1 MYRNTVHWRHYI
13 RKMLHI
19 YKSYKG
25 MITRD
30 AKIMKYKTKQ
40 KYHTVATIPKSNIE
54 VVERGKIDTSLPPLT
69 HKYMTAHLCGLVQRT
84 LITQHKQRCSSRFF
98 REVRVDHLFNFLC
111 RVFLL
116 VFVLRLVPYI
126 SCVSGLF
133 ILEYPSV
140 FSHVVYVQGS
150 VSSKTSQ

>member
-1 MYRNTVHWRHYI
+1 
-13 RKMLHI
+13 
-19 YKSYKG
+19 

-30 AKIMKYKTKQ
+30 AKIMKCKTKQ
-40 KYHTVATIPKSNIE
+40 KYHTVATIPKYHTVATIPKYHTVATIPKSNIE

-133 ILEYPSV
+133 ILDYPSV

>member
-1 MYRNTVHWRHYI
+1 MQN
-13 RKMLHI
+13 
-19 YKSYKG
+19 
-25 MITRD
+25 
-30 AKIMKYKTKQ
+30 KTKIPHCRNNSKIPHCRNNSKI
-40 KYHTVATIPKSNIE
+40 KYWSRRKRQNWHHPS
-54 VVERGKIDTSLPPLT
+54 PLT
-69 HKYMTAHLCGLVQRT
+69 HKYMIAHLCGLVQRT

-111 RVFLL
+111 RVFLF

-133 ILEYPSV
+133 ILDYPSV